1 VIRGAGRVKR
11 AAIKNRPEV
20 RRKEIQLE
28 RSSQRVKGQHHG
40 EIRAAILM
48 G

>member
-1 VIRGAGRVKR
+1 VKGVTAR
-11 AAIKNRPEV
+11 HKKTWPEV